1 MSNPILEDAARLINK
16 GKLKNGIT
24 LIEKALKVNPYNAYG
39 WNLKGRVLEALN
51 DELNAQDCYQKAKKY
66 GFDAILLLSEQ
77 ERVPRNLEQVDKKLI
92 EPIGYFSDEES
103 WTEHAVSLL
112 SLYKFEEALICYN
125 KALEFNPEYTP
136 AIENKALLLKLTN
149 WKDHKI

>member
-1 MSNPILEDAARLINK
+1 MSDLILKNAARLINK
-16 GKLKNGIT
+16 DKLKKGIV

-39 WNLKGRVLEALN
+39 WNLKGRVLETLN
-51 DELNAQDCYQKAKKY
+51 DKINAQKCYQKAKKL
-66 GFDAILLLSEQ
+66 GFDAILLLSRQ
-77 ERVPRNLEQVDKKLI
+77 KHIPRKQVDKKLI

-125 KALEFNPEYTP
+125 KALELNPEYTP

-149 WKDHKI
+149 

>member
-51 DELNAQDCYQKAKKY
+51 DVLNAQDCYQKAKKY

-77 ERVPRNLEQVDKKLI
+77 ERVPRNLEQVDKKLV

-125 KALEFNPEYTP
+125 KALKFNPEYTP
-136 AIENKALLLKLTN
+136 AIEGKALLLKLTN
-149 WKDHKI
+149 WEEL